1 MLWQIVP
8 FSLLIGTRAH
18 CAIWTSKR
26 AFEGMCWSVSTTFLD
41 HHQRQAY
48 LGQRLQISYL
58 SVVCVF
64 TNLHQKQRIPFHK
77 TGFRIR
83 GWQCQLDIPPCR
95 LLTLLTSLLALAC
108 ASNPSLDLSSL
119 PSSFSSSSL
128 PSSLPLSSSSSSLS
142 SSPHSP
148 IHTISLGPP
157 TRERGRSYGGRLL
170 KHLFKVTPLI
180 TAVPFGWDLRPS
192 LLLVV
197 HQMDLKSRLLLLLLL
212 VLHQMELG
220 IFKFFLLL
228 RAASRF
234 HHFERRTLQAVQN
247 SKLVVY
253 RCCTCGRT
261 GRCKM

>member
-1 MLWQIVP
+1 MLSEHLKGRLRECVGPCLQLFWTIIKDR
-8 FSLLIGTRAH
+8 LIWVNGCRFPI
-18 CAIWTSKR
+18 CP
-26 AFEGMCWSVSTTFLD
+26 L
-41 HHQRQAY
+41 
-48 LGQRLQISYL
+48 
-58 SVVCVF
+58 CVF
-64 TNLHQKQRIPFHK
+64 SRIFTKSKEYHF
-77 TGFRIR
+77 TRLASAFNR

-192 LLLVV
+192 LLLVL

-212 VLHQMELG
+212 VVHQMELG

-234 HHFERRTLQAVQN
+234 HNFERRTLQN

-253 RCCTCGRT
+253 RCCTRGRT